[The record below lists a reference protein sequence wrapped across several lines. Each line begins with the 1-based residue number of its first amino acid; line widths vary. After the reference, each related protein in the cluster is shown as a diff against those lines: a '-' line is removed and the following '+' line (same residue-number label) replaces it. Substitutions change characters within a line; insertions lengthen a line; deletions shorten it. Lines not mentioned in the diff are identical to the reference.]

1 MNSLFTNGMGHKN
14 ILPMN
19 LELHFVPSFDS
30 FLLLFHFRFEKNGTK
45 EDKKAVYAETD
56 SIDLDD
62 LYQKKGRVL
71 QLH

>member
-1 MNSLFTNGMGHKN
+1 
-14 ILPMN
+14 MN
-19 LELHFVPSFDS
+19 LELHFVPSFDL

-62 LYQKKGRVL
+62 LYQKKG
-71 QLH
+71 